1 MEQFGL
7 HRFPHDSRKE
17 QHVLKR
23 CAWQPG
29 SQQLTNKLLATL
41 TFNASGAHDVKLAA
55 ENTRLTANQLKA
67 PFRLVKVCRAACA
80 GDRHV
85 ISCFKYKKLQGQH
98 KWTIFCMFVHCW
110 SACCLS
116 STLWNSFRSPC
127 YATTRPNCNSGRGR
141 NLGKP

>member
-1 MEQFGL
+1 MRSHGKTRVTQVLHIRTATYTQHQRSMEQFAL

-29 SQQLTNKLLATL
+29 NQQLTNKLLATL

-67 PFRLVKVCRAACA
+67 PFR
-80 GDRHV
+80 
-85 ISCFKYKKLQGQH
+85 
-98 KWTIFCMFVHCW
+98 
-110 SACCLS
+110 
-116 STLWNSFRSPC
+116 
-127 YATTRPNCNSGRGR
+127 
-141 NLGKP
+141 

>member
-1 MEQFGL
+1 MEQFAL

-98 KWTIFCMFVHCW
+98 KWTIFCMFVLLVRALFIFHSLKQLPFPMLCHH
-110 SACCLS
+110 AAQL
-116 STLWNSFRSPC
+116 
-127 YATTRPNCNSGRGR
+127 
-141 NLGKP
+141 